1 MTNCSTSITVK
12 EGDDL
17 KCLCYDTCGNPSPR
31 ALWYKDGNNI
41 GEPKFLK
48 KILSF
53 KSISTEDAGNYSCL
67 VNNTVFEDV
76 KQIEIQVLCK
86 YNLNMTVE

>member
-1 MTNCSTSITVK
+1 MTNCSTSVTVK

-17 KCLCYDTCGNPSPR
+17 KCLCYDTRGNPSPR
-31 ALWYKDGNNI
+31 ALWYKDGKNI
-41 GEPKFLK
+41 GEPKYLK

-53 KSISTEDAGNYSCL
+53 KSISKEDAGNYSCL

-86 YNLNMTVE
+86 YNLNMTVK

>member
-1 MTNCSTSITVK
+1 MTNCSTSITVRV
-12 EGDDL
+12 GDDL
-17 KCLCYDTCGNPSPR
+17 KCLCYDTRGNPSPR

-41 GEPKFLK
+41 GEPKYLK
-48 KILSF
+48 KILSL
-53 KSISTEDAGNYSCL
+53 KNISKEVAGNYSCL

-76 KQIEIQVLCK
+76 NQIEIQVQCK

>member
-1 MTNCSTSITVK
+1 MTNCS
-12 EGDDL
+12 
-17 KCLCYDTCGNPSPR
+17 DTRGNPSPR
-31 ALWYKDGNNI
+31 ALWYKDGRNI
-41 GEPKFLK
+41 GEPKYLK

-76 KQIEIQVLCK
+76 KKIKIQVQCK